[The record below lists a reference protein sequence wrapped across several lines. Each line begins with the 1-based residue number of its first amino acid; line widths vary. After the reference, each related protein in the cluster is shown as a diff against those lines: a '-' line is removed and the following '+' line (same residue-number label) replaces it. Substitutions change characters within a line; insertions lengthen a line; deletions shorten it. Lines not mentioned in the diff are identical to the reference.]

1 VEPLP
6 ARSSAKELFAYRFRA
21 AAPRIAPKSESFK
34 LPREVRGSFGG
45 KAFDFAVSFNK
56 RLFDTPK
63 SL

>member
-1 VEPLP
+1 
-6 ARSSAKELFAYRFRA
+6 LFATRFPALQR
-21 AAPRIAPKSESFK
+21 RIAPKFESFK
-34 LPREVRGSFGG
+34 LPSEVRGFFGG